1 MANRGQM
8 NPNLVGP
15 AGFEAG
21 GEETSY
27 VSRRVTGLLPC
38 MWSRGFCCGVA
49 LQYLPVGHRCA
60 TTLSDRHAVPGPRVA
75 IDRPVNLAMRAV
87 GGTPDKGEVTAL
99 DRRAAAPVIGKLRRE
114 CRMCAIVRRDHRKA
128 GRII

>member
-1 MANRGQM
+1 M

-99 DRRAAAPVIGKLRRE
+99 ERRAAAAVIGKLRR
-114 CRMCAIVRRDHRKA
+114 
-128 GRII
+128 